1 MNTGKAQGRPRVI
14 QPIKRNGAHKSG
26 CNRNA
31 LFDITSQRRQFIRAI
46 KDYGPHYIELDVT
59 GAQEPCSFSPP
70 CRNMAVVA
78 RKYATHIEYLCK
90 TEIEELRK

>member
-1 MNTGKAQGRPRVI
+1 MKSEKQGHPRVI
-14 QPIKRNGAHKSG
+14 QPITSSRAHKSG
-26 CNRNA
+26 RNRNV
-31 LFDITSQRRQFIRAI
+31 LFDIATQRRQFIRAI
-46 KDYGPHYIELDVT
+46 KDYGSHYIELDVT

-70 CRNMAVVA
+70 CRNMAIVA